1 MKKYIPN
8 VITIVRML
16 CAAPLLMLIQQI
28 ILAICQ

>member
-16 CAAPLLMLIQQI
+16 CAPLLMLIQQI
-28 ILAICQ
+28 ILDIC